1 MKMIQN
7 TKLDD
12 FTYARIQSMSE
23 QLGRTSTFGI
33 LKPDGDLRIEGSL
46 YFIHGGDGDD
56 EQFLLAGLLDA
67 LSSDVRNLLKTRR
80 IQIVLP
86 SIGLS
91 FLRED
96 RENPKESYS
105 DYFLKEVL
113 PGAEA
118 GTDTHSS
125 TRFLMGISMGGH
137 ASLNLMFRRPE
148 MFAGVGVLGAGIVDF
163 SPYNLEASK
172 AYQKAT
178 GIADGYYKVLMD
190 CFFGAFKTEPE
201 YFRHDP
207 LQLLQTLPVDSLN
220 GKSICLDVG
229 VQDEFGLCR
238 GTEVLSQAL
247 RDRGV
252 PHSFEAVPGQG
263 HNMEYVKGSLSR
275 VMQYVL
281 EV

>member
-1 MKMIQN
+1 MKITKNIQ
-7 TKLDD
+7 LDG
-12 FTYARIQSMSE
+12 FSYVRIQSMSV
-23 QLGRTSTFGI
+23 QLGRESFFGI
-33 LKPDGDLRIEGSL
+33 LKPDGDLKIEGSL

-56 EQFLLAGLLDA
+56 EQFLLAGLFDA
-67 LSSDVRNLLKTRR
+67 LTSDIRNVLKSRR

-118 GTDTHSS
+118 GTHTDSS

-137 ASLNLMFRRPE
+137 ASLSLMFRQPE

-163 SPYNLEASK
+163 SPYDSEASK

-178 GIADGYYKVLMD
+178 GIVDGYYKVLLD
-190 CFFGAFKTEPE
+190 CFFGAFKTELE

-207 LQLLQTLPVDSLN
+207 LRLLQALPVDSL
-220 GKSICLDVG
+220 KDKAICLDVG
-229 VQDEFGLCR
+229 TQDEFGLCR
-238 GTEVLSQAL
+238 GTEALSQAL
-247 RDRGV
+247 RDRGM
-252 PHSFEAVPGQG
+252 PHCFEAVPGQG
-263 HNMEYVKGSLSR
+263 HNMDYVKGSLSR
-275 VMQYVL
+275 VMRYVL